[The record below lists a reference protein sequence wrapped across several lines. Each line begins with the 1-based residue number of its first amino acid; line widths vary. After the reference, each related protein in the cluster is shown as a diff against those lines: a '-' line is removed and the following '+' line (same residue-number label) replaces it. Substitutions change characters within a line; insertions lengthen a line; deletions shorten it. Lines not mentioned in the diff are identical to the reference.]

1 MYKYTFQLQKG
12 EEFMTT
18 AHICIMIAII
28 IYLGAMLFVGYLCSK
43 QNNDTSDFY
52 LGGRK
57 LGPLVTAMS
66 AEASDMSSWLLMGL
80 PGLAYLSGIA
90 DAGWTAIGLAIGT
103 YLNWKIVAKRIRLYT
118 HVAGNS
124 ITLPSFFSNRFRDDR
139 RILQSIGAIFIV
151 IFFIPYTASGFA
163 ACGKLFSSLF
173 GVKYLTAMIISALII
188 VGYTTLGGFLAAST
202 TDFIQSIIMSIALII
217 VFGFGVSVAGGPDA
231 VISHAKSLPG
241 YLTMMTTYNPET
253 GTEAAYP
260 LINIVSML
268 AWGLGYFGMPHILL
282 RFMAIEDEK
291 KLSLSRRVATTW
303 VVISLAVAVMIGVIG
318 LGMTEAGELE
328 MLHGANSET
337 IIVKIADLLSTHG
350 VLPALLGGT
359 ILAGILASTMSTA
372 DSQLLAASSAVSSD
386 LFGAVLKNKK
396 KQETML
402 TDRVTLLLIAVIAV
416 IIARNP
422 DSSVFN
428 IVSFAWAGFGA
439 VFGPVVLF
447 ALFWKRTNW
456 QGALAGMVS
465 GGVMVFVWKYL
476 VRPNVSF
483 LNFYELLPAFL
494 ISSVMII
501 VVSLATK
508 APSKEITDEFELV
521 QKKWLNKN
529 FSNHFKTTKKETA
542 ESFLTGF
549 HGFFF

>member
-217 VFGFGVSVAGGPDA
+217 VVGFGVSVAGGPDA

-318 LGMTEAGELE
+318 
-328 MLHGANSET
+328 HC
-337 IIVKIADLLSTHG
+337 ILLFYF
-350 VLPALLGGT
+350 LL
-359 ILAGILASTMSTA
+359 
-372 DSQLLAASSAVSSD
+372 
-386 LFGAVLKNKK
+386 
-396 KQETML
+396 
-402 TDRVTLLLIAVIAV
+402 
-416 IIARNP
+416 
-422 DSSVFN
+422 
-428 IVSFAWAGFGA
+428 
-439 VFGPVVLF
+439 
-447 ALFWKRTNW
+447 
-456 QGALAGMVS
+456 
-465 GGVMVFVWKYL
+465 
-476 VRPNVSF
+476 
-483 LNFYELLPAFL
+483 
-494 ISSVMII
+494 
-501 VVSLATK
+501 
-508 APSKEITDEFELV
+508 
-521 QKKWLNKN
+521 
-529 FSNHFKTTKKETA
+529 
-542 ESFLTGF
+542 
-549 HGFFF
+549 